1 MKIIET
7 KEVTKT
13 LLALLTA
20 GILSLVGCQEGS
32 IDKETMVEGKKEM
45 TPSSQS
51 YEEPSSA
58 DVENNEPE
66 KEEEPIIPEAPETEY
81 SEWVAGEWT
90 TESQEESDTCRL
102 VNQQTKTEPVYSEWS
117 AWSTDYVEASDTREV
132 TTKVESG
139 FVIDCYEELP
149 LVDRNGYET
158 GETGWFPKYKRD
170 GNGYLLT
177 ENQTYYSYRD
187 LISSNT
193 YTLYQY
199 ETREVTN
206 QEAIDAYYE
215 EYPEV
220 SEEKKLTFT
229 QE

>member
-51 YEEPSSA
+51 YEESSSTE
-58 DVENNEPE
+58 VEIDQSK
-66 KEEEPIIPEAPETEY
+66 KEEPSIPEAPEIEY
-81 SEWVAGEWT
+81 SEWVTGEWT
-90 TESQEESDTCRL
+90 TEAQEESDTCRL

-139 FVIDCYEELP
+139 FVIDCYE
-149 LVDRNGYET
+149 
-158 GETGWFPKYKRD
+158 
-170 GNGYLLT
+170 
-177 ENQTYYSYRD
+177 
-187 LISSNT
+187 
-193 YTLYQY
+193 
-199 ETREVTN
+199 
-206 QEAIDAYYE
+206 
-215 EYPEV
+215 
-220 SEEKKLTFT
+220 
-229 QE
+229 